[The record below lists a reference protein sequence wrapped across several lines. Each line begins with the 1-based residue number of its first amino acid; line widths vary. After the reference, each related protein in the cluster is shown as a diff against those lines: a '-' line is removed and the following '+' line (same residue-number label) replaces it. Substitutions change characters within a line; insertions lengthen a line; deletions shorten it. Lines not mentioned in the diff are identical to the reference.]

1 MRFIE
6 HIEGFIKQSKSR
18 LTDYRV
24 VLSMRI
30 GQFCLHTYYNEP
42 RVSVWQE
49 GKFDYQKIHFKPV
62 AIVRLPTYRK
72 FQLIDLG
79 VL

>member
-24 VLSMRI
+24 VLSMMI
-30 GQFCLHTYYNEP
+30 GQFYLHTYYNEP

-49 GKFDYQKIHFKPV
+49 GKFDCQKTRFEPV

-72 FQLIDLG
+72 FQFINLG
-79 VL
+79 DM